1 MRQPPWTTASRPR
14 HHRRMN
20 FSWRAD
26 ASPLPNH
33 TAWVDHI
40 DHKNRQPG
48 TSAPTLAAAW
58 SGPLDL
64 IGALAT
70 HPRLAHVTI
79 RSATVEAKTSFDAHG
94 GNARNHDLVLRGATL
109 DGEPL
114 VVCVEA
120 KAGEP
125 LGATVAE
132 QARAAAKAKQANPN
146 SSASARLTDLV
157 TQLCRHPIDDARVAG
172 LRYQLLTAW
181 AATLVDAADSAHA
194 VFAVHEFRTDQRPED
209 KSLLNG
215 AELARFADAILGC
228 DLPSPEAL
236 PWCVRVPDVTGI
248 HAALYVAH
256 VVTDLRGAA
265 LAAASA

>member
-1 MRQPPWTTASRPR
+1 MR
-14 HHRRMN
+14 
-20 FSWRAD
+20 FSWRSD
-26 ASPLPNH
+26 ASLLPNH

-40 DHKNRQPG
+40 DDKNRKPG

-64 IGALAT
+64 LGVLAT
-70 HPRLAHVTI
+70 HPRLAHVI
-79 RSATVEAKTSFDAHG
+79 VRSATVEAKTSFDAHG
-94 GNARNHDLVLRGATL
+94 GNVRNHDLVLRGATV
-109 DGEPL
+109 DGEPV

-125 LGATVAE
+125 LGASVAE
-132 QARAAAKAKQANPN
+132 QARAAAKAKQAKRN
-146 SSASARLTDLV
+146 SHAYARLTDLV
-157 TQLCRHPIDDARVAG
+157 TRLCRYPIDDARVAG

-181 AATLVDAADSAHA
+181 AGALADAADTAHA

-209 KSLLNG
+209 KSSLNG
-215 AELARFADAILGC
+215 AELVRFGDAVVGC
-228 DLPSPEAL
+228 DLPSPDAM
-236 PWCVRVPDVTGI
+236 PWCVRVPDVAGV

-256 VVTDLRGAA
+256 VMTDLRGAA

>member
-1 MRQPPWTTASRPR
+1 MRFSWGAEASR
-14 HHRRMN
+14 
-20 FSWRAD
+20 
-26 ASPLPNH
+26 LPNH
-33 TAWVDHI
+33 TAWVDNI
-40 DHKNRQPG
+40 EDKNRKPG

-64 IGALAT
+64 LGALAT
-70 HPRLAHVTI
+70 HPRLAHVTV

-94 GNARNHDLVLRGATL
+94 GNVRNHDLVVRAATV
-109 DGEPL
+109 DGEPV

-132 QARAAAKAKQANPN
+132 QARAAAKAKRANRN
-146 SSASARLTDLV
+146 SNASARLTDLV
-157 TQLCRHPIDDARVAG
+157 SRLCRYPIDDARVAL

-181 AATLVDAADSAHA
+181 AGTLADAADTAHA

-209 KSLLNG
+209 KSSLNG

-228 DLPSPEAL
+228 DLPSPDAV
-236 PWCVRVPDVTGI
+236 PWCVSVPDVAGI

-256 VVTDLRGAA
+256 VATDLRGAA
-265 LAAASA
+265 VAASSA